1 MYRRILVPI
10 GYGDASEHGVIE
22 GLRLARLAHAALCF
36 IHVVGESTW
45 RDGDAGFSGTVDEF
59 LELVDRRCSA
69 VVNDARVR
77 AAAAGVDCEVM
88 LCDGAGAEP
97 STLIESQA
105 LAWGAELIV
114 MGARL
119 VGGAGL
125 RPGSVGARILQS
137 SRVPVIAVSART
149 LAC

>member
-10 GYGDASEHGVIE
+10 SDGKASEQGVIE
-22 GLRLARLAHAALCF
+22 GLRLARLARAALCF

-59 LELVDRRCSA
+59 LELVDRRCSSL
-69 VVNDARVR
+69 VNDARVR

-88 LCDGAGAEP
+88 LCDGAGSEP
-97 STLIESQA
+97 CKLIESQA

-114 MGARL
+114 MGAHI

-125 RPGSVGARILQS
+125 RPGSIGARILQS
-137 SRVPVIAVSART
+137 SRIPVIAVSARMRT
-149 LAC
+149 C